1 MKHETLI
8 KEYHKFHRDSSVQ
21 IVRELQREVYL
32 VRLLNR
38 DDVPM
43 SVIDMIARGAEGS
56 YCTELYSCNADR
68 EEDMIKW
75 FTEGEDTND
84 DL

>member
-8 KEYHKFHRDSSVQ
+8 KEYHRFHRDSSVQ
-21 IVRELQREVYL
+21 IVRELKREVYL
-32 VRLLNR
+32 VRLLSR

-56 YCTELYSCNADR
+56 YCTELFSCNADR

-75 FTEGEDTND
+75 FLEDGSD
-84 DL
+84 DDQ

>member
-8 KEYHKFHRDSSVQ
+8 KEYHRFHRDSSVQ
-21 IVRELQREVYL
+21 IVRELKRDEYL
-32 VRLLNR
+32 VRLLSR

-43 SVIDMIARGAEGS
+43 SVIDMIALGAEGS
-56 YCTELYSCNADR
+56 YCTELFSCNTDR

-75 FTEGEDTND
+75 FLEDGSD
-84 DL
+84 DDQ

>member
-21 IVRELQREVYL
+21 IVRELKRDVYL
-32 VRLLNR
+32 VRLLSR
-38 DDVPM
+38 ADVPM

-56 YCTELYSCNADR
+56 YCTELFSCNTDR

-75 FTEGEDTND
+75 FLEDGSD
-84 DL
+84 DDQ

>member
-21 IVRELQREVYL
+21 IVRELKRDVYL
-32 VRLLNR
+32 VRLLTR
-38 DDVPM
+38 ADVPM
-43 SVIDMIARGAEGS
+43 SVIDMITRGADGS
-56 YCTELYSCNADR
+56 YCTELFSCNADR

-75 FTEGEDTND
+75 FLEDGSD
-84 DL
+84 DDQ

>member
-21 IVRELQREVYL
+21 IVRELKREVYL

-43 SVIDMIARGAEGS
+43 SVIDMIMRGADGS
-56 YCTELYSCNADR
+56 YCTELFSCNADR

-75 FTEGEDTND
+75 FLEDGSD
-84 DL
+84 DDQ

>member
-8 KEYHKFHRDSSVQ
+8 KEYHRFHRDSSVQ
-21 IVRELQREVYL
+21 IVRELKRDVYL
-32 VRLLNR
+32 VRLLSR

-56 YCTELYSCNADR
+56 YCTELFSCNADR

-75 FTEGEDTND
+75 FLEDGSD
-84 DL
+84 DDQ

>member
-21 IVRELQREVYL
+21 IVRELKREVYL

-56 YCTELYSCNADR
+56 YCTELVSCNTDQEENMVKMFMEDAD
-68 EEDMIKW
+68 
-75 FTEGEDTND
+75 D
-84 DL
+84 DD

>member
-21 IVRELQREVYL
+21 IVRELKRDVYL

-56 YCTELYSCNADR
+56 YCTELVSCGTDQ
-68 EEDMIKW
+68 EEDMVKM
-75 FTEGEDTND
+75 FMEDADDD

>member
-8 KEYHKFHRDSSVQ
+8 KEYHRFHRDSSVQ
-21 IVRELQREVYL
+21 IVRELKRDVYL
-32 VRLLNR
+32 VRLLSR

-56 YCTELYSCNADR
+56 YCTELFSCNTDQ
-68 EEDMIKW
+68 EEDMVKM
-75 FTEGEDTND
+75 FMEDAD
-84 DL
+84 DDEQ

>member
-8 KEYHKFHRDSSVQ
+8 REYHKFHRDSSVQ
-21 IVRELQREVYL
+21 IVRELKRDVYL

-43 SVIDMIARGAEGS
+43 SVIDMIAEGP
-56 YCTELYSCNADR
+56 YCTELFSCSTDR

-75 FTEGEDTND
+75 FLEGEDTND

>member
-8 KEYHKFHRDSSVQ
+8 KEYHRFHRDSSVQ
-21 IVRELQREVYL
+21 IVRELKRDVYL
-32 VRLLNR
+32 VRLLSR

-43 SVIDMIARGAEGS
+43 SVIDMIAWGAEGS

-75 FTEGEDTND
+75 FLEDGSD
-84 DL
+84 DDQ